1 MNLSKAKK
9 LIRLGELESFFQS
22 CEQFTIEEQS
32 ELLKLALTYQEAWL
46 VLKLLNLSQLYP
58 DDLEEKDF
66 SLYLQLI
73 ELAGIQGDYA
83 LYQKLNKALKHPTN
97 HPVVFY
103 PQTIQENYTQPRLS
117 DWCAVK
123 HIPYMNLHQTYVGK
137 FFVLL
142 KNVPFVSSIHIKQL
156 GDARAGIDTR
166 CYGEDFLKFGVLREL
181 GDNYVT
187 PKKSYIKYFER
198 LKDKKNI
205 YPIIGNINGKL
216 VTLTGWC
223 RWRDCWDKQ
232 TEGWYHTNPKEFEL
246 IFPYIDEKI
255 NAFQNKYRFDDSALH
270 TTDTIAAIRE
280 IAQIHWWFAHAMF
293 FHRGSAAATKIL
305 IEALFRLVDIEV
317 TAWNTEPDCEALIEP
332 SIRDYQNH
340 YQQFVCLSPMKQGLT
355 LHFDPKVIEIPET
368 FMPQILRNLLK
379 SKQCEPMLAQSIMR
393 KLQLSPQERQ
403 VEYQQHNLF
412 LTDADLIALE
422 TKSLTMNE
430 IVDTKNYSVLCSN
443 AGINFLLKKHL
454 NVLESRVLARY
465 GSLHLF
471 FSSNGA
477 MILDN
482 KLMTFE
488 EINKISS
495 DHYHS
500 GGFPFPKH
508 SIDFIV
514 SAECVELMNNQLLT
528 GKFISDNIALLT
540 TLVLNNTFHPIY
552 YAFESK
558 IIDMSLLKQYESF
571 FEKQNLSSV
580 FFSKAC
586 QTAIQAGYLD
596 TNHAINLIHS
606 NQSFDFTPLTTYANL
621 AHQINEMISLTDLKQ
636 HHEDLKALSKR
647 LEQLYK
653 LYFHS
658 TDIDFF
664 NHFYTQSKIAI
675 ETAEK
680 KFEQEDMLWNALK
693 PILNGL
699 IHALNAIK
707 SLLFNHSNKIRFFK
721 SNTST
726 QWESAGCVQ
735 NFKNELEILHKTKL
749 QTGMKNTSF
758 Q

>member
-1 MNLSKAKK
+1 MNLSEAEK
-9 LIRLGELESFFQS
+9 LIQLGKLESLFQS
-22 CEQFTIEEQS
+22 CAQFTIEEQS
-32 ELLKLALTYQEAWL
+32 TLLKLALTYQEAWL
-46 VLKLLNLSQLYP
+46 VLELLNLSQQYP
-58 DDLEEKDF
+58 DFLEKQDF

-73 ELAGIQGDYA
+73 ELAGVHGNYA
-83 LYQKLNKALKHPTN
+83 LYQTLNKALKHPVN
-97 HPVVFY
+97 HPVLFY

-117 DWCAVK
+117 HWSPQK

-166 CYGEDFLKFGVLREL
+166 CYGENYLKFGVLRKL
-181 GDNYVT
+181 GDNCVT
-187 PKKSYIKYFER
+187 PKQSYIKYSER
-198 LKDKKNI
+198 LNDKKNI
-205 YPIIGNINGKL
+205 YPIISNINGEQ
-216 VTLTGWC
+216 VTLTNWGTC
-223 RWRDCWDKQ
+223 FDCWDNQ
-232 TEGWYHTNPKEFEL
+232 TEGWYHTNPKEFKL

-255 NAFQNKYRFDDSALH
+255 NAFQNKYCFADSTLH
-270 TTDTIAAIRE
+270 TTDTIAAIRD
-280 IAQIHWWFAHAMF
+280 IAQIHWWFAQAMF

-305 IEALFRLVDIEV
+305 IEALFRLVGIEV

-332 SIRDYQNH
+332 SISNYQDHYQN
-340 YQQFVCLSPMKQGLT
+340 FVCLSPIKQSFT
-355 LHFDPKVIEIPET
+355 LDFNNQTTPIPET
-368 FMPQILRNLLK
+368 FMPPILRNLLK
-379 SKQCEPMLAQSIMR
+379 SNQCTPMLAQSIMQT
-393 KLQLSPQERQ
+393 LQLSPQERQ
-403 VEYQQHNLF
+403 IKYQQNRFF

-422 TKSLTMNE
+422 TQSLTMDE
-430 IVDTKNYSVLCSN
+430 ILDIKNCPVLCSN

-454 NVLESRVLARY
+454 NVLDSQVLAHND
-465 GSLHLF
+465 SLHLF
-471 FSSNGA
+471 FSSNGT

-482 KLMTFE
+482 KLMTLE
-488 EINKISS
+488 QINSISS
-495 DHYHS
+495 YHYYS
-500 GGFPFPKH
+500 RNWPSPKH

-514 SAECVELMNNQLLT
+514 SAECVELMENQLLT
-528 GKFISDNIALLT
+528 GKFITDNIDLLAR
-540 TLVLNNTFHPIY
+540 LVLNNTFHPIY

-558 IIDMSLLKQYESF
+558 IIDMFLLKQHESF

-621 AHQINEMISLTDLKQ
+621 THQINKMITLADLKQ
-636 HHEDLKALSKR
+636 HHEDLKALSKE

-653 LYFHS
+653 IYFNS
-658 TDIDFF
+658 RNSDSF

-675 ETAEK
+675 EAAEK

-707 SLLFNHSNKIRFFK
+707 ALLFKNSNKFGFFK

-726 QWESAGCVQ
+726 QWESACCVQ
-735 NFKNELEILHKTKL
+735 DFKNELERLHKTKL
-749 QTGMKNTSF
+749 
-758 Q
+758 